1 MQSILKRSYTAY
13 LGYLLLFTVALAI
26 RLYHLGAAPLSDFE
40 ARLAL
45 QARALLHGQPI
56 VPPAQPLSLSAV
68 TAFFFLLGE
77 SNFAARLFSAL
88 MGSGL
93 VLIPWFWRET
103 IGQRT
108 ALLTAAALTFAPGLL
123 ALSRLAG
130 GPMPAIVLGLAALSA
145 LYTRRSTWGGLSMG
159 LFVLSGPWALTG
171 LLGLALT
178 LGIARGSGL
187 PLGGLL
193 NPQETA
199 PPRGARPSPLSWRQ
213 VGLWSGAS
221 LLLGGSL
228 FLRFPQILGGLG
240 ETLSAFLRNLQPGD
254 GQSVAGMF
262 AAVTFYHLLI
272 VLLALGGAWLVWRRD
287 ILWGR
292 LALLWSLAALLMAVP
307 LRQPF
312 DAVWALIP
320 LSALGAYAL
329 NTALEVPAWRD
340 AFTWGYAALLM
351 VLGTMCWLV
360 LAGLPADATG
370 LADTWR
376 QWSIVGG
383 ALMVGVLSGVLIAKG
398 WQPASAQL
406 GGILG
411 GTVLLGLVM
420 VSQGWGITQVRPL
433 SAAELWYPSPAP
445 ARLGLLTRTLG
456 DAAEFHAG
464 RRDTLSVRLDV
475 DSPALAWALR
485 DFELSTE
492 QGTLPLAVITTEDA
506 PAPNAQVRYLG
517 QSFAWRTSPAWHG
530 ALPPAAMRWFIFR
543 EAPVNTAH
551 IILWLRG
558 DLFPGGSVLPDAPA
572 QPSESTEQLTP

>member
-1 MQSILKRSYTAY
+1 MQSMLKRSYPTY

-26 RLYHLGAAPLSDFE
+26 RLYRLGAAPLSDFE
-40 ARLAL
+40 AHLAL
-45 QARALLHGQPI
+45 QARALLHGQPL
-56 VPPAQPLSLSAV
+56 VPLGQPLSLSAV

-88 MGSGL
+88 MGSTL
-93 VLIPWFWRET
+93 VFIPWFWRET
-103 IGQRT
+103 IGPRT
-108 ALLTAAALTFAPGLL
+108 ALLTATALTFAPGLL

-145 LYTRRSTWGGLSMG
+145 LYARRSTWGGLLIG

-187 PLGGLL
+187 PFRGLL
-193 NPQETA
+193 NPQETN
-199 PPRGARPSPLSWRQ
+199 PTPGSRPFPLSWRQ
-213 VGLWSGAS
+213 IGLWGGAS

-240 ETLSAFLRNLQPGD
+240 ETFSAFLRNLQSGA
-254 GQSVAGMF
+254 GQSVASLF

-272 VLLALGGAWLVWRRD
+272 VVLALGGAWLAWRRD

-292 LALLWSLAALLMAVP
+292 LALLWSLAALLVAVP
-307 LRQPF
+307 LRQPL
-312 DAVWALIP
+312 DAAWALIP

-329 NTALEVPAWRD
+329 SAALDVPAWRD
-340 AFTWGYAALLM
+340 AFTWGYAALLV

-360 LAGLPADATG
+360 LAGLPADAAG

-383 ALMVGVLSGVLIAKG
+383 ALVVSLLSGILIAKG
-398 WQPASAQL
+398 WQPASTQL
-406 GGILG
+406 GGTLG
-411 GTVLLGLVM
+411 VAVLLGLVIL
-420 VSQGWGITQVRPL
+420 SQAWGMTQVRPL
-433 SAAELWYPSPAP
+433 SAAELWYPSPTP
-445 ARLGLLTRTLG
+445 ARLDLLIRTLG

-464 RRDTLSVRLDV
+464 RRDTLSVRLEV

-485 DFELSTE
+485 DFGVSTE
-492 QGTLPLAVITTEDA
+492 QDTLPLAVITTEDA
-506 PAPNAQVRYLG
+506 PAPNAQARYLG
-517 QSFAWRTSPAWHG
+517 QTFAWQTSPAWQG

-543 EAPVNTAH
+543 EAPVNTGH
-551 IILWLRG
+551 VILWLRG
-558 DLFPGGSVLPDAPA
+558 DLFPGSSVLPDAPG
-572 QPSESTEQLTP
+572 QPPESVEPLTP